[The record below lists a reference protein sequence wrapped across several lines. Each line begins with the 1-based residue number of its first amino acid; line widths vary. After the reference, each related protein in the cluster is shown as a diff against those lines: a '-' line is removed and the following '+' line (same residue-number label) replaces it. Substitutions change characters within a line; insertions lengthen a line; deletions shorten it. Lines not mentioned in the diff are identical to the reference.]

1 MNGTLGDPGLYAGLM
16 RAFRDEFIK
25 HALSLEQEVHSAIA
39 NYLNA
44 LGTTYDIVRSEN
56 AALESEADRPF
67 TDRVLAS
74 VTAAKIDL
82 ESLQS
87 VFRQG

>member
-1 MNGTLGDPGLYAGLM
+1 MNGTLGDPGLFVGVM
-16 RAFRDEFIK
+16 RTFRDEFNK
-25 HALSLEQEVHSAIA
+25 HALSLEQEVHGTIA

-44 LGTTYDIVRSEN
+44 IGTTFDIVRSEN

-67 TDRVLAS
+67 TDRVSAS
-74 VTAAKIDL
+74 MTAAKTDL

-87 VFRQG
+87 VF